1 MKKTF
6 LIITALLFITST
18 AFPQSKVNVN
28 SLKEYGGKAFKVD
41 DDEPYTGRVFDL
53 NKRTGKKTLQG
64 QYKKGLKTGKW
75 SYWDEN
81 GRKYKEKDY
90 SNDIDTD
97 IWTYIDKDGSRY
109 KGKSAFRGMGAT
121 EAISVI
127 GNIDNATKMY
137 YQTYG
142 EWPTY
147 VEELENSGQLAVDR
161 STKRKWIFELQLS
174 GQGGRIIATST
185 GDMDGGEG
193 RVVAFDRESGDYRGY
208 GTTERGTK
216 KNGEFLLWYDDEK
229 TQIKYF
235 KSYKDGKKEGL
246 HIEWHENGQKE
257 KVNGNK

>member
-109 KGKSAFRGMGAT
+109 KGKSGG
-121 EAISVI
+121 V
-127 GNIDNATKMY
+127 ATKADIALNTIQCGMCKN
-137 YQTYG
+137 TIESG
-142 EWPTY
+142 VAEVDGVVK
-147 VEELENSGQLAVDR
+147 VEVDTEKKVGHVIYKAGVVNLAVIEGAIAALGYDANE
-161 STKRKWIFELQLS
+161 TKADPDAYAELPGCCQK
-174 GQGGRIIATST
+174 GG
-185 GDMDGGEG
+185 M
-193 RVVAFDRESGDYRGY
+193 
-208 GTTERGTK
+208 
-216 KNGEFLLWYDDEK
+216 
-229 TQIKYF
+229 
-235 KSYKDGKKEGL
+235 
-246 HIEWHENGQKE
+246 H
-257 KVNGNK
+257 